1 MLSLPLLLLRAT
13 ATCVAYL
20 ATGTLLPTLP
30 QPAPTPPK
38 PAAPFLAHG
47 VKDTGV
53 FSAFDAKIN
62 YSLPALPQGE
72 TRIHVNKKARVLV
85 LYDRTIPRKAY
96 PIALGFAPV
105 GHKVRQGDGKT
116 PEGSY
121 TLCDKLEKNLDAKYG
136 ARSLRLSYPGLA
148 DAKAGL
154 ASKLLDQATFERI
167 RDAHARGIMPP
178 QTTAL
183 GGSIRI
189 HGGGAT
195 PDWTLGCIALRDP
208 DVIELS
214 DRVQVGTPVVVHA
227 DKTPDDTDG
236 DGIPDLL
243 DVLLG
248 ALKAAA
254 NGAKYDGRYFAVKYP
269 GGDVPDGF
277 GVCTDVIIRAV
288 RNAGIDLQREI
299 VNHIRNNRRRY
310 PWIVKPDTNI
320 DHRRVRNMIVYFL
333 ATYRLLDQGYT
344 TANRDTYLPGDVIFM
359 DTLPKAGPDH
369 VGVVSEERDGAG
381 NPLVINN
388 WTDGYTTRKMPLLPA
403 IPVTHHFRLIRK

>member
-195 PDWTLGCIALRDP
+195 PDWTLGCIALQ
-208 DVIELS
+208 I
-214 DRVQVGTPVVVHA
+214 
-227 DKTPDDTDG
+227 
-236 DGIPDLL
+236 
-243 DVLLG
+243 
-248 ALKAAA
+248 
-254 NGAKYDGRYFAVKYP
+254 GRA
-269 GGDVPDGF
+269 
-277 GVCTDVIIRAV
+277 
-288 RNAGIDLQREI
+288 
-299 VNHIRNNRRRY
+299 
-310 PWIVKPDTNI
+310 
-320 DHRRVRNMIVYFL
+320 
-333 ATYRLLDQGYT
+333 
-344 TANRDTYLPGDVIFM
+344 
-359 DTLPKAGPDH
+359 H
-369 VGVVSEERDGAG
+369 V
-381 NPLVINN
+381 
-388 WTDGYTTRKMPLLPA
+388 
-403 IPVTHHFRLIRK
+403 